1 VSANA
6 QCFAEDICYPHHQLL
21 DVLLES
27 IIVEALESLSVVQLT
42 LERVAGS
49 GMLAEDVEPEL
60 VGPPVTVLAVV
71 SACGMHIGCKSDVA
85 VIPWCL
91 QRRCWPHAWGI
102 SRVLLRRYPL

>member
-71 SACGMHIGCKSDVA
+71 SACGMHIGCKNDVA